1 MNHDELKKNG
11 LDRRSFMLRAGY
23 GLGALSLGQLMGSL
37 ETSAAPQNIPEV
49 NSGLLPQTHHEP
61 RAKRV
66 IFIHT
71 LGAISQV
78 DTFDYKPVLEARHGE
93 ELPPSVRGTARLST
107 MVAGQTS
114 YPMVGPLAPFKQ
126 YGESGAWVSDLL
138 PYTSEIVDDLC
149 FIKSMYTEHVNHDP
163 ASKWLHSGF
172 QLAGRPS
179 EGAWVSYALGSNNK
193 DLPAF
198 VVMQSGNSGGVPNDM
213 AAWGNGFLPS
223 QYQGVEFR
231 AGEEPVPYVSSPPGL
246 PADSRTDM
254 LGLVSSLAQDQYQ
267 VSRDPDI
274 LSRVS
279 QYEMAYR
286 MQASVPE
293 LSDIS
298 DEPQSILDM
307 YGEDVNTPGTY
318 ARNALLARR
327 LIERDVR
334 FVTLFDRGWDAHG
347 NIERQEPAKCR
358 DIDQG
363 TAALVKDLKQRGLL
377 EDTLVV
383 FATEFGR
390 TSFAQGILTSTFGRD
405 HHGGNFVFWMAG
417 AGVKAGTSYGA
428 SDDFSYNI
436 TENPVS
442 IHDFQAT
449 MMHLLGIEHERLT
462 FRYQGRDFRLT
473 DVHGEVLNEVLA

>member
-1 MNHDELKKNG
+1 
-11 LDRRSFMLRAGY
+11 
-23 GLGALSLGQLMGSL
+23 MGNL
-37 ETSAAPQNIPEV
+37 EASAAPQSIPEV
-49 NSGLLPQTHHEP
+49 NAGLLGETHLEP

-71 LGAISQV
+71 LGAMSQA
-78 DTFDYKPVLEARHGE
+78 DTFDYKPMLVQMHGE
-93 ELPPSVRGTARLST
+93 QLPPSVRGTARLSA

-114 YPMVGPLAPFKQ
+114 FPVVGPILPFHQ

-138 PYTSEIVDDLC
+138 PYTSEIVDDLA

-163 ASKWLHSGF
+163 ASKFLHSGF

-179 EGAWVSYALGSNNK
+179 EGAWVSYALGSENK

-198 VVMQSGNSGGVPNDM
+198 VVMQSGFSGGVPNDM
-213 AAWGNGFLPS
+213 AAWGNGFLAS

-231 AGEEPVPYVSSPPGL
+231 AGEEPVPYVASPPGL

-286 MQASVPE
+286 MQASVPD
-293 LSDIS
+293 LTDTS
-298 DEPQSILDM
+298 DEPQSVLDM
-307 YGEDVNTPGTY
+307 YGEEVNTPGSF

-327 LIERDVR
+327 LMERDVR
-334 FVTLFDRGWDAHG
+334 FVTLFDLGWDAHNG
-347 NIERQEPAKCR
+347 IVDRIQRNCLG
-358 DIDQG
+358 IDQG

-390 TSFAQGILTSTFGRD
+390 TSFAQGILTSNYGRD

-417 AGVKAGTSYGA
+417 AGVKAGASYGA

-436 TENPVS
+436 AENPVS

-449 MMHLLGIEHERLT
+449 MMHLLGIDHTRLT

-473 DVHGEVLNEVLA
+473 DVHGEVVNEVLA

>member
-1 MNHDELKKNG
+1 MIR
-11 LDRRSFMLRAGY
+11 RRS
-23 GLGALSLGQLMGSL
+23 SS
-37 ETSAAPQNIPEV
+37 IPV
-49 NSGLLPQTHHEP
+49 SIWPGDRLKAHGPPTHW
-61 RAKRV
+61 
-66 IFIHT
+66 
-71 LGAISQV
+71 
-78 DTFDYKPVLEARHGE
+78 
-93 ELPPSVRGTARLST
+93 VRRT
-107 MVAGQTS
+107 
-114 YPMVGPLAPFKQ
+114 
-126 YGESGAWVSDLL
+126 
-138 PYTSEIVDDLC
+138 
-149 FIKSMYTEHVNHDP
+149 
-163 ASKWLHSGF
+163 
-172 QLAGRPS
+172 
-179 EGAWVSYALGSNNK
+179 K

-198 VVMQSGNSGGVPNDM
+198 VVMQSGFSGGVPNDM

-298 DEPQSILDM
+298 DEPQSVLGM
-307 YGEDVNTPGTY
+307 YGEDVNTPGSF

-327 LIERDVR
+327 LMERDVR
-334 FVTLFDRGWDAHG
+334 FVTLFDLGWDAHNG
-347 NIERQEPAKCR
+347 IVDRIQRNCLG
-358 DIDQG
+358 IDQG

-390 TSFAQGILTSTFGRD
+390 TSFAQGVLTGNYGRD
-405 HHGGNFVFWMAG
+405 HHGGNFVFWLARSRCG
-417 AGVKAGTSYGA
+417 RPGTSYGA

-436 TENPVS
+436 AENPVS

-449 MMHLLGIEHERLT
+449 MMHLLGIDHTRLT
-462 FRYQGRDFRLT
+462 FRYQGRDFPPDRCPRRSRERSPGL
-473 DVHGEVLNEVLA
+473 GNLL

>member
-37 ETSAAPQNIPEV
+37 ETAAAPQSIPEV
-49 NSGLLPQTHHEP
+49 NSGLLSETHHEP

-78 DTFDYKPVLEARHGE
+78 DTFDYKPVLAERHGE

-138 PYTSEIVDDLC
+138 PYTAEIVDDLC

-163 ASKWLHSGF
+163 ASKFLHSGF
-172 QLAGRPS
+172 QLAGRPA

-231 AGEEPVPYVSSPPGL
+231 AGAEPVPYVSSPPGL

-254 LGLVSSLAQDQYQ
+254 LGLVSSLAQDQYE
-267 VSRDPDI
+267 VSRDPEI

-293 LSDIS
+293 LSDVS
-298 DEPQSILDM
+298 DEPQSVLDM
-307 YGEDVNTPGTY
+307 YGEDVNTPGTF

-334 FVTLFDRGWDAHG
+334 FVTLFDRGWDAHSS
-347 NIERQEPAKCR
+347 IERQEPAKCR

-377 EDTLVV
+377 DDTLVV

-390 TSFAQGILTSTFGRD
+390 TSFAQGVLTSSFGRD

-436 TENPVS
+436 AENPVS

-473 DVHGEVLNEVLA
+473 DVHGEVVNEVLA